1 MEDNNTP
8 TLLSIPQVA
17 ATGLLS
23 EYALRKLHKEGKLPA
38 FTVGKKV
45 LIYYDMLLDQINNLG
60 GITTEYKPD
69 YSVDFSGDQSD
80 E

>member
-1 MEDNNTP
+1 MNTA
-8 TLLSIPQVA
+8 TLMTIPQVA

-23 EYALRKLHKEGKLPA
+23 EYALRKLHKEGRLPA

-45 LIYYDMLLDQINNLG
+45 LINYEMLLEQLNNLG
-60 GITTEYKPD
+60 GITTDYKPD
-69 YSVDFSGDQSD
+69 YSVDFSGDQS

>member
-1 MEDNNTP
+1 M
-8 TLLSIPQVA
+8 SIPQVA

-23 EYALRKLHKEGKLPA
+23 EYALRKLYKEGKLPA

-45 LIYYDMLLDQINNLG
+45 LINYEMLLDQINNLG
-60 GITTEYKPD
+60 GIKTDYAAD

>member
-1 MEDNNTP
+1 MNTP
-8 TLLSIPQVA
+8 TLMTIPQVA

-23 EYALRKLHKEGKLPA
+23 EYALRKLHKEGRLPA

-45 LIYYDMLLDQINNLG
+45 LINYEMLLEQLNSLG
-60 GITTEYKPD
+60 GITTDYRPD
-69 YSVDFSGDQSD
+69 YSVDFSDNQS

>member
-1 MEDNNTP
+1 MNTP
-8 TLLSIPQVA
+8 KLMTIPQVA

-23 EYALRKLHKEGKLPA
+23 EYALRKLYKEGRLPA

-45 LIYYDMLLDQINNLG
+45 LINFEMLLEQLNSLG
-60 GITTEYKPD
+60 RITTDYKPN
-69 YSVDFSGDQSD
+69 YSVDFSDDQS

>member
-1 MEDNNTP
+1 MNTP
-8 TLLSIPQVA
+8 TLMTIPQIA

-23 EYALRKLHKEGKLPA
+23 EYALRKLYKEGRLPA

-45 LIYYDMLLDQINNLG
+45 LINYEMLLDQLNNLG
-60 GITTEYKPD
+60 GITTDYKPD
-69 YSVDFSGDQSD
+69 YSVDFNGNQS

>member
-1 MEDNNTP
+1 MNTP
-8 TLLSIPQVA
+8 TLMTIPQLA

-23 EYALRKLHKEGKLPA
+23 EYALRKLYKEGRLPA

-45 LIYYDMLLDQINNLG
+45 LINYEMLLDQINNLG
-60 GITTEYKPD
+60 GIKTDYAAD

>member
-1 MEDNNTP
+1 MKDNNTP
-8 TLLSIPQVA
+8 TLMTIPQIA
-17 ATGLLS
+17 ATGLLTD
-23 EYALRKLHKEGKLPA
+23 YALRKLYKEGKLPA

-45 LIYYDMLLDQINNLG
+45 LINYDMLLEQLNNLG
-60 GITTEYKPD
+60 GIKTDYVAE